1 MKEAGNLNTYNI
13 RYRTFTESG
22 ILDFLTKKQIVEADS
37 QLNALEIL
45 KSKEKEAGG
54 GEIRIDNIEKMNA
67 DEIKKEKKKSPF
79 LWIFFAAIAVA
90 SLAKVSEMLFSF

>member
-79 LWIFFAAIAVA
+79 VWVFFAVLAVA
-90 SLAKVSEMLFSF
+90 GLARLAGRLF